1 MISKGKLTW
10 LLKGWSFR
18 DRYFGSCD
26 GQFFL
31 SREHRNMVGN
41 YEIKRSRF
49 FHLGNRRE
57 MSSRIKSDWVEKPS
71 SVAGV
76 EFSTRI
82 NC

>member
-1 MISKGKLTW
+1 MTDILAVAMANFSLN
-10 LLKGWSFR
+10 
-18 DRYFGSCD
+18 
-26 GQFFL
+26 
-31 SREHRNMVGN
+31 REHRNMVGN

-71 SVAGV
+71 SVVGM

-82 NC
+82 NCQKVWIAEDMSRI

>member
-1 MISKGKLTW
+1 MTDILAVAMANFSLN
-10 LLKGWSFR
+10 
-18 DRYFGSCD
+18 
-26 GQFFL
+26 
-31 SREHRNMVGN
+31 REHRNMVGN

-76 EFSTRI
+76 EFSIRI